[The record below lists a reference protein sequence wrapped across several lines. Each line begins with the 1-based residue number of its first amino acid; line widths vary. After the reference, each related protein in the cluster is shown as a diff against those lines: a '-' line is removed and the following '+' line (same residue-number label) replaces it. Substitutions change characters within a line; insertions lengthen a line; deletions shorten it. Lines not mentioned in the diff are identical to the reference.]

1 MPGIPSVHYRYDKRV
16 AFAARSEGDC
26 PWNEKYSRLTA
37 NLPFDHLVHACD
49 LSQKQHHGHSGLV
62 MSSTMNGR
70 YRAMITVSAIGATL
84 LQSLDQTIA
93 NVALPYM
100 QGSFSASYDEITW
113 VLTSYITAAAIMTA
127 PVGWMAGRFGRKP
140 LFVCCILG
148 FTIASMLCGA
158 AQSLAQIV
166 AFRLLQG
173 MFSAALVPLSQATML
188 DIYPPERRGFAMAIW
203 GGGMMIGPI
212 MGPTLGGFLTDL
224 YSWRWVFYINV
235 PFGLLAAAG
244 LLIFLPTTREKD
256 GSRFDWLG
264 FAVLSTGIGALQLML
279 DRGQDQDWFS
289 SREIIVEAILAG
301 LGCYLFAVHL
311 FSARQPLLRPSL
323 FRDTNFL
330 LGLVLMFVVGTL
342 LVSSLALMTPWLQVL
357 SDYPVATAGL
367 IMAPRG
373 LGNLT
378 ALMISGHLATRI
390 DARYLVGTGLVLL
403 CLSFYIMTGWT
414 PDVSQRD
421 IVLTIVLQGFGLGLV
436 FMSLQVLAFATL
448 APALRTEGASL
459 FALLRNI
466 GAAIGV
472 SVTST
477 VLARNTQALHEVI
490 GANAT
495 PFNRALAAVG
505 AFNPHTHHG
514 VAMLDRVVGQ
524 QAQIIAYAND
534 YVLLICTTLPTVL
547 LLLAMRKP
555 RQGTV
560 VKAEIGE

>member
-1 MPGIPSVHYRYDKRV
+1 
-16 AFAARSEGDC
+16 
-26 PWNEKYSRLTA
+26 
-37 NLPFDHLVHACD
+37 
-49 LSQKQHHGHSGLV
+49 
-62 MSSTMNGR
+62 
-70 YRAMITVSAIGATL
+70 MITVSAIGATL

-127 PVGWMAGRFGRKP
+127 PVGWLATRFGRKP
-140 LFVCCILG
+140 LFIVCILG
-148 FTIASMLCGA
+148 FTVASMLCGA

-166 AFRLLQG
+166 GFRLLQG
-173 MFSAALVPLSQATML
+173 MFSAALVPLSQATLL
-188 DIYPPERRGFAMAIW
+188 DIYPHERRGFAMAIW
-203 GGGMMIGPI
+203 GMGVMIGPI
-212 MGPTLGGFLTDL
+212 MGPTLGGFLTEH
-224 YSWRWVFYINV
+224 YNWRWVFYINV
-235 PFGLLAAAG
+235 PFGVLAAAG
-244 LLIFLPTTREKD
+244 LLIFLPGTREK
-256 GSRFDWLG
+256 GASRFDWLG

-279 DRGQDQDWFS
+279 DRGQVLDWFS
-289 SREIIVEAILAG
+289 SREIVIECLLAG
-301 LGCYLFAVHL
+301 LGFYLFTVHL
-311 FSARQPLLRPSL
+311 FSARQPLLRPVL
-323 FRDTNFL
+323 FRDMNFL
-330 LGLVLMFVVGTL
+330 SGLVMMFAVGTL

-357 SDYPVATAGL
+357 SNYPVETAGL

-373 LGNLT
+373 LGNFT
-378 ALMISGHLATRI
+378 AIMISGHLATRV
-390 DARYLVGTGLVLL
+390 DPRYLAGTGLVLL

-436 FMSLQVLAFATL
+436 FMPLQVLAFATL
-448 APALRTEGASL
+448 APALRTEGAAL

-490 GANAT
+490 GAAVT

-514 VAMLDRVVGQ
+514 VALLDQVVNQ
-524 QAQIIAYAND
+524 QAQVIAYAND
-534 YVLLICTTLPTVL
+534 YVLLICTTLPAAL
-547 LLLAMRKP
+547 LLLVMRKP
-555 RQGTV
+555 RQTAAV
-560 VKAEIGE
+560 EAEPAE

>member
-1 MPGIPSVHYRYDKRV
+1 MAVTAQAMPAGVPGTDIVPH
-16 AFAARSEGDC
+16 
-26 PWNEKYSRLTA
+26 
-37 NLPFDHLVHACD
+37 
-49 LSQKQHHGHSGLV
+49 
-62 MSSTMNGR
+62 
-70 YRAMITVSAIGATL
+70 RAMITVSAIGATL

-100 QGSFSASYDEITW
+100 QGSFSASFDEITW

-127 PVGWMAGRFGRKP
+127 PVGWLAARFGRKP
-140 LFVCCILG
+140 LYIGCILG

-166 AFRLLQG
+166 VFRLLQG
-173 MFSAALVPLSQATML
+173 MFSAALVPLSQATLL

-203 GGGMMIGPI
+203 GMGVMIGPI
-212 MGPTLGGFLTDL
+212 MGPTLGGYLTDHWN
-224 YSWRWVFYINV
+224 WRWVFYINL
-235 PFGLLAAAG
+235 PFGLLAACG
-244 LLIFLPTTREKD
+244 LLLFLPNMRETN

-279 DRGQDQDWFS
+279 DRGQDLDWFS
-289 SREIIVEAILAG
+289 SREIVVEAILAG
-301 LGCYLFAVHL
+301 LGFYLFAVHL

-323 FRDTNFL
+323 FRDLNFL
-330 LGLVLMFVVGTL
+330 SGLLLMFAVGTL

-373 LGNLT
+373 IGNFT
-378 ALMISGHLATRI
+378 AIMISGRLANRV
-390 DARYLVGTGLVLL
+390 DPRYLAGAGLLL
-403 CLSFYIMTGWT
+403 MCASFYVMTGWT
-414 PDVSQRD
+414 PDVSQRA
-421 IVLTIVLQGFGLGLV
+421 IVLTIMLQGAGLGLA
-436 FMSLQVLAFATL
+436 FMPLQILAFATL

-477 VLARNTQALHEVI
+477 MLARNTQALHEVI
-490 GANAT
+490 GASVT

-505 AFNPHTHHG
+505 AYNPATRHG
-514 VAMLDRVVGQ
+514 IALLDRLVGQ
-524 QAQIIAYAND
+524 QAEIIAYMND
-534 YVLLICTTLPTVL
+534 YVLLICTTLPAL
-547 LLLAMRKP
+547 LLLLLMRRP
-555 RQGTV
+555 REGAAIA
-560 VKAEIGE
+560 AEPVE